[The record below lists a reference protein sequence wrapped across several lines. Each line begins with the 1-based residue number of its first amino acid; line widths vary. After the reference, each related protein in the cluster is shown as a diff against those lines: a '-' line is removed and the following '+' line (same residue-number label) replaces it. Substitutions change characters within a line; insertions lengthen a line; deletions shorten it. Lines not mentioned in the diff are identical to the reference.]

1 MKENFHS
8 LAFGIRFRPNF
19 KIEDELGSIIDEI
32 LYESNSK
39 VFTPKNFPFTRNG
52 INEKILINNDTG
64 NYLLINNSN
73 IILEIKSDTHISTD
87 DINKVFEKDILETIL
102 KNRKVTAI
110 NRIGYLRR
118 TFVEESSITK
128 ELIKKS
134 INITEKELLD
144 FNINFSIKKPI
155 LESIAKKGI
164 NDFYT
169 IINNISKEPGKG
181 NFILSVDVQRNFQP
195 LVEKYEQLK
204 FSNFITDATKEINSI
219 IARYTNLEVTSNE

>member
-1 MKENFHS
+1 MKQNLHS

-19 KIEDELGSIIDEI
+19 KIEDELGSIVDEI
-32 LYESNSK
+32 LYESNST
-39 VFTPKNFPFTRNG
+39 VFSPKNFPFTRNG
-52 INEKILINNDTG
+52 INEKILINEKTG

-73 IILEIKSDTHISTD
+73 IILEIKDDTDISFEE
-87 DINKVFEKDILETIL
+87 IEKNFEKDILEIIL
-102 KNRKVTAI
+102 KKRKVTAI

-118 TFVEESSITK
+118 LYVEESSITQ

-134 INITEKELLD
+134 INITERELLD

-169 IINNISKEPGKG
+169 IINNITKEPGKS

-204 FSNFITDATKEINSI
+204 FSNFITEATKEIKSI
-219 IARYTNLEVTSNE
+219 TERYTNTEVILNG